1 MRPPLI
7 IGTGHHM
14 TEREILTARH
24 ELLRGI
30 RDFFYEKGYLEV
42 ETPSLMKTAPPD
54 PYIDPLKVFVGEKG
68 PFYLHT
74 SPEVHMKRIL
84 QYGYSRLFQMCR
96 VYRVEDLEEIH
107 NVEFTMLEWY
117 REGAYEDIL
126 NEIEDLVFS
135 LAKRICPAG
144 VSRFEPPYTVFE
156 LDRLF
161 LEKTGI
167 DPFPLDRQ
175 ALFQAMEQGGF
186 KGLDERDAWDD
197 LFFKLLIQEVEG
209 RVEEEK
215 PYFIKDWPLF
225 ISTMAKRKGPNKV
238 ERFEFYM
245 DGVEIGN
252 GYTELLDPEE
262 QRARF
267 LKDNEER
274 RRLGKETFPPDESFL
289 AGLSELEGPYAGV
302 AVGVDRLLMRI
313 LGLGRID
320 DVIIHRFKA

>member
-1 MRPPLI
+1 
-7 IGTGHHM
+7 M
-14 TEREILTARH
+14 TEREILAARH
-24 ELLRGI
+24 ELLRSV
-30 RDFFYEKGYLEV
+30 REFFYGRDYLEV

-74 SPEVHMKRIL
+74 SPEVHMKRLL
-84 QYGYSRLFQMCR
+84 QYGCDRFFQMCR

-117 REGAYEDIL
+117 REGSYEDVMD
-126 NEIEDLVFS
+126 EVQDLVS
-135 LAKRICPAG
+135 SVAQRLCPDSR
-144 VSRFEPPYTVFE
+144 SRFTPPYHTFE

-161 LEKTGI
+161 LDKTGI
-167 DPFPLDRQ
+167 NPLPLNRDE
-175 ALFQAMEQGGF
+175 LFHAMQGAGF
-186 KGLDERDAWDD
+186 KGLDGRDGWDD

-209 RVEEEK
+209 KLGEEG

-238 ERFEFYM
+238 ERFEFYI

-252 GYTELLDPEE
+252 GYSELLDSEE

-267 LKDNEER
+267 VKDNEER
-274 RRLGKETFPPDESFL
+274 VRLGKETFPLDESFL
-289 AGLSELEGPYAGV
+289 TALLRLQGPYAGV
-302 AVGVDRLLMRI
+302 AVGVDRLLMTI
-313 LGLGRID
+313 LGLERID
-320 DVIIHRFKA
+320 EVIVHRFTV